1 MKKLFAMCLVCALTV
16 AASASAGEKKAGG
29 LTIQV
34 IPMSTASSYWLAMKQ
49 GAEDAAKKY
58 GPDYGGIRVLYD
70 GPKENGDAATQINI
84 LNNAVTA
91 KVDGVVLAS
100 TNPEALLQPVVDAI
114 AAGVR
119 VVTADSGVEPNRAD
133 SFLATNNFAA
143 CKMLGEYMGNLM
155 GGQGK
160 YAVVG
165 DSNAFT
171 SGRDRPAGFDAGMAK
186 YPGIASVG
194 TQLAN
199 SDINKAESI
208 TINYLIA
215 NPDLK
220 LVFASN
226 DRGCV
231 GATNAFLQEGIK
243 GDIMLCAVD
252 VSLDTL
258 KNMKRGVIQAT
269 ILQRPYDMGY
279 NGVRSILTILDGGT
293 VEKEVDTGVF
303 LLTPENMDSPEGMAA
318 IRQYIAD
325 YDPAQ
330 VR

>member
-1 MKKLFAMCLVCALTV
+1 MRKTIALCALL
-16 AASASAGEKKAGG
+16 ALSASLAVGGEKSG
-29 LTIQV
+29 LVIQV

-49 GAEDAAKKY
+49 GAEDAAAKLGSK
-58 GPDYGGIRVLYD
+58 YGGIKVLYD
-70 GPKENGDAATQINI
+70 GPKENGDATTQINI

-100 TNPEALLQPVVDAI
+100 TNPEALLAPVEEAI
-114 AAGVR
+114 AAGVK
-119 VVTADSGVEPNRAD
+119 VITADSGVEPNHAD

-143 CKMLGEYMGNLM
+143 CKKLGEYMGEKL
-155 GGQGK
+155 GGEGI

-186 YPGIASVG
+186 YPGLKSVG

-208 TINYLIA
+208 TLNYLIA
-215 NPDLK
+215 NPGLK

-243 GDIMLCAVD
+243 GDPMLCAVD

-258 KNMKRGVIQAT
+258 KNMKAGVIQAT
-269 ILQRPYDMGY
+269 VLQRPYDMGY
-279 NGVRSILTILDGGT
+279 RGVESILTLIDGGT

-303 LLTPENMDSPEGMAA
+303 LLTPENMDSPEGISA

-325 YDPAQ
+325 YDPATLGK
-330 VR
+330 